1 MFYGINL
8 AGETQNINL
17 IKAGAGLPAIA
28 CFNVIKPL
36 RTPKVLEGLYFSNNA
51 PVRPGVLSFLN
62 WTHSTTSSLLNKE
75 IKGE

>member
-17 IKAGAGLPAIA
+17 IKAGTGLPAIA
-28 CFNVIKPL
+28 CFNVVKPL
-36 RTPKVLEGLYFSNNA
+36 RTPKVLEGLYFSINA
-51 PVRPGVLSFLN
+51 PVRPGALLLHN
-62 WTHSTTSSLLNKE
+62 WTHSATSSLLLKE